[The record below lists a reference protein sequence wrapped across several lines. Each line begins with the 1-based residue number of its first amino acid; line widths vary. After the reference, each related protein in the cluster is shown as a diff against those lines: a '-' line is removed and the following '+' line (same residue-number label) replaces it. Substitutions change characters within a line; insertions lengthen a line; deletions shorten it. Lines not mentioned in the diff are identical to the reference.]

1 MALSQAELA
10 ALYEEDEPKK
20 TLSQEELAALF
31 EEPEKPLEKES
42 LISRGVKAVGGGIV
56 DAYKG
61 AGNAITQGLED
72 LSGLTASRLRSVT
85 GQPAT
90 PEGEKQ
96 EKMAEGSY
104 LSSVINAGEDALS
117 FIPYLAS
124 LTSNPQLLEDITG
137 IKGRELKP
145 YESGYLAQALR
156 ERKKRIDP
164 EREQARV
171 EYGRGEGPDYV
182 SAITSAA
189 IPMPIGKS
197 KTFSEGA
204 GLLEKAGTRFI
215 EGAKTGI
222 AGSLMSST
230 GKDAEKIADD
240 ALVSAVFGGVLKST
254 AGGIGDAAG
263 WVEDK
268 TRPMWFR
275 NALNKKG
282 SSLEDQFGEGIVK
295 DVRGIIAKLGDDDKA
310 ELQRAINEYKPP
322 SGEAFS
328 LDNAISQHIRKGIE
342 EGKDPKVFGT
352 ALIRLQ
358 KELGETVSSKDFM
371 ETIKQA
377 NERKLTGVIDD
388 LANSA
393 TPAKGSIEDKIAFL
407 EDVRKT
413 GSAKQLE
420 EALNKT
426 VKTESERSLIRKYL
440 ESNRAEVQ
448 QDLINKLKLVEKL
461 AAKTGSLE
469 NRAVRLENEIGSD
482 IDLNKLPEIPT
493 GRQGIVNS
501 LENRDLPPIESGRVE
516 LPPAETWERSQ
527 QMKKMLPYMNRVVD
541 DTHQGDYS
549 VYGRTLPK
557 VTGQIDDVVQDPITK
572 ATNEDPF
579 LNDYLSKRNL
589 PLQPGIDKTR
599 YQELDV
605 KTDPFRGKHPNEIK
619 AEILRERAAK
629 QDKWALQAEREAAEA
644 YSDIAKMD
652 QRASAV
658 KLDTLSDTSFNDLM
672 KRPAIKQAYMKVV
685 TGEKNRAGIDIG
697 KNPESIKLND
707 LYKIKKELRD
717 QLALNRGAPKGA
729 TAQDEANI
737 NGAIDSIDEY
747 INRHSI
753 DVYSSVKNYA
763 KESLK
768 IDQLKFMQ
776 KMKDVLRNPKDQ
788 ETASAFM
795 NLMNNES
802 KALERGT
809 GYGRHKTVEA
819 LMGTKSKLSRDVRS
833 GIEGIK
839 QSLLDREMA
848 AKLGKG
854 EAVMPALEG
863 GIEGKAPNVL
873 YRPVTI
879 ANDLI
884 SRLIK
889 DKTPAYQ
896 QVAARIMTNQNEMLD
911 TLKGSDK
918 KMAIDFMNDVIKA
931 VGYGTDT
938 ENM

>member
-90 PEGEKQ
+90 PESAKQ

-104 LSSVINAGEDALS
+104 LASVINAVEDVLT

-124 LTSNPQLLEDITG
+124 LTNNPQLLEDITG

-189 IPMPIGKS
+189 IPMPMGKS
-197 KTFSEGA
+197 KTFSEGV

-222 AGSLMSST
+222 SGSLMSST

-377 NERKLTGVIDD
+377 SERKLTGVIDD

-461 AAKTGSLE
+461 SAKTGSLE
-469 NRAVRLENEIGSD
+469 NRAVRLENEIGLD

-501 LENRDLPPIESGRVE
+501 LESRDFPE
-516 LPPAETWERSQ
+516 LTNDPALRFRARTPERE
-527 QMKKMLPYMNRVVD
+527 
-541 DTHQGDYS
+541 YS
-549 VYGRTLPK
+549 VHGRTLPK
-557 VTGQIDDVVQDPITK
+557 VTGQIDDIAQDPITR

-579 LNDYLSKRNL
+579 LNDYLNKRNP

-619 AEILRERAAK
+619 AEILRARAAK
-629 QDKWALQAEREAAEA
+629 QDKWALQAEREASEA
-644 YSDIAKMD
+644 YSDLAKMD

-658 KLDTLSDTSFNDLM
+658 ELDTLSDTSFNDLM

-717 QLALNRGAPKGA
+717 QLTLSRGAPRGA

-737 NGAIDSIDEY
+737 NGAIEKLDEY

-763 KESLK
+763 KESMK

-776 KMKDVLRNPKDQ
+776 KMKDVLRNPKDE
-788 ETASAFM
+788 ETVTAFM

-819 LMGTKSKLSRDVRS
+819 LMGTKSKLSRDVRG

-839 QSLLDREMA
+839 QSLLDRQMA

-854 EAVMPALEG
+854 ESVMPVLEG

-879 ANDLI
+879 TNDLI

-896 QVAARIMTNQNEMLD
+896 QVAARIMTNQKEMLD
-911 TLKGSDK
+911 TLKGADK
-918 KMAIDFMNDVIKA
+918 KMAVEFMNDIIKA